1 MKKIVAMMLALIL
14 VLAVSATAMATTA
27 PTNNFE
33 PTTAS
38 TSPVTINGFEK
49 KYTVA
54 GASEATAATVYPQ
67 ENLTFT
73 SAADNA
79 NPDGGTANLTEV
91 KFTTATTMQDSTKNS
106 VGDYVL
112 SFKHPAYTLP
122 GLYHFE
128 LTEDDL
134 KTQGVTYDTD
144 KVYISVLVIVG
155 EGNQLEVGGIGV
167 TMKEDETTGQN
178 QSEDNDKKAKKDD
191 VIDNKLDLGKLTVSK
206 NVTGNMG
213 DSKAFFTITVKLK
226 TETDMYVRNKIVI
239 TATENESTT
248 DTAVIDGT
256 AEAWTGEQTVELTI
270 KNGGSVVFEDIPAG
284 VTYTVEEDAKHIA
297 AADKDVNGSGDPT
310 ETDGAKGY
318 HVTYANA
325 TGTIAKAE
333 TKEATV
339 TNRKEVTIDTGVS
352 IQTVP
357 YVMILAVAM
366 AGAAM
371 MIIRR
376 RKEDM

>member
-1 MKKIVAMMLALIL
+1 MKKFVAMMLTLIM
-14 VLAVSATAMATTA
+14 VLSVASVAMATTA
-27 PTNNFE
+27 PENNFE
-33 PTTAS
+33 PTAAS

-49 KYTVA
+49 KYTVT
-54 GASEATAATVYPQ
+54 GASANTADTVYPK

-79 NPDGGTANLTEV
+79 NPDGGTANLTDV
-91 KFTTATTMQDSTKNS
+91 KFTNATTMQDSTTNGE
-106 VGDYVL
+106 GDYVL

-167 TMKEDETTGQN
+167 TMKDDETTGMN

-191 VIDNKLDLGKLTVSK
+191 VIDNKLDLGKLTVKK

-226 TETDMYVRNKIVI
+226 AEEGKTVRNKIVI

-248 DTAVIDGT
+248 DKAVIDGT
-256 AEAWTGEQTVELTI
+256 VEAWTGEKTVTLTI
-270 KNGGSVVFEDIPAG
+270 KNGGSVVFDDIPAG
-284 VTYTVEEDAKHIA
+284 VTYTVEEDAQHIA
-297 AADKDVNGSGDPT
+297 AADKDVNESGDPT

-318 HVTYANA
+318 HVTYANE

-339 TNRKEVTIDTGVS
+339 TNKKDVTIDTGVS
-352 IQTVP
+352 IKVVP